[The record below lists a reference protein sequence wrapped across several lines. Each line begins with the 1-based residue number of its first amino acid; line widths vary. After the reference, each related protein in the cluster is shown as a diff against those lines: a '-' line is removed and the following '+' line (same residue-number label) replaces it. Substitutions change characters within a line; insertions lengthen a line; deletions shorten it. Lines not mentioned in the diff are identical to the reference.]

1 MNARKILIASI
12 CILMIAVGYIRIKS
26 YANSLAEAKLQEA
39 FAAIEF
45 YADIS
50 YKKVNVNLFGLNAHI
65 NEVIVSPH
73 GSKENIFI
81 DEIVIYEIDNKNQ
94 IPTFAHIKLNGLISG
109 TSNEE
114 KNLSKN
120 LGYAGNIKVNIELD
134 YVYRKNERALYCD
147 RFSYGADK
155 IGTINLKYHISN
167 LDLDFDNIIF
177 LDSPFPNLLIHN
189 VEMSF
194 QNESFVERF
203 MQMKA
208 KEEGKEDAIFMQEIV
223 EMIEEEIS
231 RTNDAFYQETLH
243 VLKEFIK
250 DPDKIVVEF
259 APDTPISLDSI
270 LEIDNLSEAI
280 KLLNVIVKT

>member
-1 MNARKILIASI
+1 
-12 CILMIAVGYIRIKS
+12 MIAVGYIGIKS
-26 YANSLAEAKLQEA
+26 YANSLAKAKLQEA
-39 FAAIEF
+39 FSAIEF

-134 YVYRKNERALYCD
+134 YVYRKSERALYCD

-167 LDLDFDNIIF
+167 LDLDSDNIIF